1 MKHSVPL
8 YKFYKNKYGSELLI
22 DIVELKDIKRF
33 LKEKPAH
40 TLTYY
45 DITFITEGK
54 GSFALDNQIHKAEP
68 CDVFFSK
75 PGEIRS
81 WDINNIVNGYALI
94 FEDEFLSSFFKDTQF
109 VQHLSYFSPGK
120 NSSKLHL
127 SDDFYVHI
135 LHLLQSIKKEID
147 AYQPHDVHLLRALLY
162 EVLMLLHRSYQNTIT
177 PQNGDK
183 HKENNIYVNRFI
195 KLVEENMREQHSVR
209 YYADRLCITPN
220 YLNEI
225 ISSAMSVSAKQY
237 IRNKLM
243 DEAKRLLVYTEQP
256 VSEIASSLH
265 FSTVSYFIR
274 SFRQYVGKTPL
285 IYRQEQQP

>member
-1 MKHSVPL
+1 MKRSIPL

-33 LKEKPAH
+33 LAGKPAH
-40 TLTYY
+40 ALTYY
-45 DITFITEGK
+45 DITFITEGE
-54 GSFALDNQIHKAEP
+54 GRFVLNNQTHKAEP

-94 FEDEFLSSFFKDTQF
+94 FEDEFLSSFFKDAQF

-120 NSSKLHL
+120 DSSKLHL
-127 SDDFYVHI
+127 SDDFYMQI
-135 LHLLQSIKKEID
+135 IHLLQSIKKEID
-147 AYQPHDVHLLRALLY
+147 TRQPKDVHILRALLY
-162 EVLMLLHRSYQNTIT
+162 EVLMLLNRTYQNTVSAES
-177 PQNGDK
+177 GDRR
-183 HKENNIYVNRFI
+183 KENNIYLSRFI
-195 KLVEENMREQHSVR
+195 KLVEENMREQHSVQ

-225 ISSAMSVSAKQY
+225 ISSAMPVSAKQY

-243 DEAKRLLVYTEQP
+243 DEAKRLLVYSDQP
-256 VSEIASSLH
+256 VSEIALFLH

-274 SFRQYVGKTPL
+274 SFRQYTGKTPFM
-285 IYRQEQQP
+285 YRQEQQP

>member
-1 MKHSVPL
+1 MKRSIPL

-33 LKEKPAH
+33 LAGKPAH
-40 TLTYY
+40 ALTYY
-45 DITFITEGK
+45 DITFITEGE
-54 GSFALDNQIHKAEP
+54 GRFVLNNQTHKAEP

-94 FEDEFLSSFFKDTQF
+94 FEDEFLSSFFKDAQF

-120 NSSKLHL
+120 DSSKLHL
-127 SDDFYVHI
+127 SDDFYMQI
-135 LHLLQSIKKEID
+135 IHLLQSIKKEID
-147 AYQPHDVHLLRALLY
+147 TRQPKDVHILRALLY
-162 EVLMLLHRSYQNTIT
+162 EVLMLLNRTYQNTVSAES
-177 PQNGDK
+177 GDRR
-183 HKENNIYVNRFI
+183 KENNIYLSRFI
-195 KLVEENMREQHSVR
+195 KLVEENMREQHSVQ

-225 ISSAMSVSAKQY
+225 ISSAMPVSAKQY

-243 DEAKRLLVYTEQP
+243 DEAKRLLVYSDQP
-256 VSEIASSLH
+256 VSEIALFLH

-274 SFRQYVGKTPL
+274 SFRQYTGKTPL

>member
-1 MKHSVPL
+1 MKRSIPL

-33 LKEKPAH
+33 LAGKPVHA
-40 TLTYY
+40 LTYY
-45 DITFITEGK
+45 DITFITEGE
-54 GSFALDNQIHKAEP
+54 GRFVLDNQTHKAEP

-94 FEDEFLSSFFKDTQF
+94 FEDEFLSSFFKDAQF

-120 NSSKLHL
+120 DSSKLHL
-127 SDDFYVHI
+127 SDDFYMQI
-135 LHLLQSIKKEID
+135 IHLLQSIKKEIN
-147 AYQPHDVHLLRALLY
+147 ARQPKDVHILRALLY
-162 EVLMLLHRSYQNTIT
+162 EVLMLLNRTYQNTVSIGS
-177 PQNGDK
+177 GDRR
-183 HKENNIYVNRFI
+183 KENNIYLSRFI
-195 KLVEENMREQHSVR
+195 KLVEENMREQHSVQ

-225 ISSAMSVSAKQY
+225 ISSAMPVSAKQY

-243 DEAKRLLVYTEQP
+243 DEAKRLLVYTDQP
-256 VSEIASSLH
+256 VSEIALFLH

-274 SFRQYVGKTPL
+274 SFRQYTGKTPFM
-285 IYRQEQQP
+285 YRQEQQP

>member
-1 MKHSVPL
+1 MKRSIPL

-33 LKEKPAH
+33 LKEKPVH
-40 TLTYY
+40 RLTYY
-45 DITFITEGK
+45 DITFITEGE

-94 FEDEFLSSFFKDTQF
+94 FEDEFLSSFFKDMQF

-120 NSSKLHL
+120 NSFKLHL
-127 SDDFYVHI
+127 SDDFYIHI

-147 AYQPHDVHLLRALLY
+147 TYQPHDVHLLRALLY
-162 EVLMLLHRSYQNTIT
+162 EVLMLLNRTYQNTTT
-177 PQNGDK
+177 PQNEDK
-183 HKENNIYVNRFI
+183 RKENNIYLNRFI
-195 KLVEENMREQHSVR
+195 KLVEENMREQHSVQ

-225 ISSAMSVSAKQY
+225 ISSAMAVSAKQY

-243 DEAKRLLVYTEQP
+243 EEAKRLLVYTDQP
-256 VSEIASSLH
+256 VSEIALFLH

-274 SFRQYVGKTPL
+274 SFRQHTGKTPL
-285 IYRQEQQP
+285 MYRQEQQP

>member
-1 MKHSVPL
+1 MKRSISL

-33 LKEKPAH
+33 LAGKPAPA
-40 TLTYY
+40 LTYY
-45 DITFITEGK
+45 DITFITEGE
-54 GSFALDNQIHKAEP
+54 GRFVLDNQTHKAEP

-94 FEDEFLSSFFKDTQF
+94 FEDEFLSSFFKDAQF

-120 NSSKLHL
+120 DSSKLHL
-127 SDDFYVHI
+127 SDDFYMQI
-135 LHLLQSIKKEID
+135 IHLLQSIKKEIN
-147 AYQPHDVHLLRALLY
+147 ARQPKDVHILRALLY
-162 EVLMLLHRSYQNTIT
+162 EVLMLLNRTYQNTVSIGS
-177 PQNGDK
+177 GDRR
-183 HKENNIYVNRFI
+183 KENNIYLSRFI
-195 KLVEENMREQHSVR
+195 KLVEENMREQHSVQ

-225 ISSAMSVSAKQY
+225 ISSAMPVSAKQY

-243 DEAKRLLVYTEQP
+243 DEAKRLLVYTDQP
-256 VSEIASSLH
+256 VSEIALFLH

-274 SFRQYVGKTPL
+274 SFRQYTGKTPFM
-285 IYRQEQQP
+285 YRQEQQP